1 MSAQLRPIDP
11 VCVDREVG
19 TRTRKHSSI
28 AEGPTAVGG
37 PPVMNWT
44 AGPSDK
50 LFIIITSTVGLSK
63 TEFEFRIRERRRA
76 TARRRFSAWMSRALR
91 VRAHFFVIVSGVS
104 CAGRR
109 LACAPTVGIAKRF
122 ADIKSTFPLF
132 RRRDVLR
139 SLSAEG
145 GGKILPQTR
154 TRASRRKSIRLSRSS
169 TSQRLS

>member
-1 MSAQLRPIDP
+1 M
-11 VCVDREVG
+11 
-19 TRTRKHSSI
+19 RTVTLCAHAHRR
-28 AEGPTAVGG
+28 GG
-37 PPVMNWT
+37 
-44 AGPSDK
+44 ALLGK
-50 LFIIITSTVGLSK
+50 LFEKLKTENSQLTPTKPS

-122 ADIKSTFPLF
+122 ADINSTFPLF

-154 TRASRRKSIRLSRSS
+154 TRASRRKSIMLSRSS
-169 TSQRLS
+169 TSQRLSQPGPRRPGPRAQVGLRKCYAGQ